1 MTDPADAARDRVA
14 NLLERL
20 ARVNLQVV
28 VIAPPDGTHRSAQG
42 RARAAALAAGR
53 GELFDAAVTEARETV
68 LRAFSRGGFN
78 GTWAASDWSISVASP
93 RDRLAAAAAFEE
105 AAMAEVVED
114 LVDDDTLEI
123 LRAGTDELV
132 RSSAVPSP
140 GSLSSFSSS
149 AFSSDSPALSA
160 ILIVSGII
168 GLGLW
173 FIVGVGLGLVAIAAG
188 VGLAILRARSHPG

>member
-1 MTDPADAARDRVA
+1 HRVDTVA
-14 NLLERL
+14 GRLLEPGQ
-20 ARVNLQVV
+20 LQLDGRD
-28 VIAPPDGTHRSAQG
+28 IAVTLHRSAQG

-68 LRAFSRGGFN
+68 LRAFSRGGFS

-149 AFSSDSPALSA
+149 AFSSGSPALSA
-160 ILIVSGII
+160 VLIVSGII